1 MLRELKRA
9 DPCFYAVKL
18 LISQDRQALRDKIIR
33 SHKLGSTSDNYP
45 GPTVSSRWVGLA
57 RPFPRNLTPRGSLP
71 FSRSVRKG
79 GALTCLSAADHRV
92 HSKLLAPTRRS
103 SEIQSSPRNLSLSHS
118 AVNCSTPNPLDA
130 PRARAAMTLC
140 GGMGR
145 YHAKSQAG
153 RCVESHPWQRTS
165 RMGHPLC
172 TAGWDDIKQNPKQDA
187 TVESHP
193 WQRTPRMGHP
203 LCAAG
208 WDDIKQNPKQDTT
221 VESHLDK
228 ERQGWGT
235 RRAPDSLR
243 R

>member
-1 MLRELKRA
+1 M
-9 DPCFYAVKL
+9 
-18 LISQDRQALRDKIIR
+18 
-33 SHKLGSTSDNYP
+33 G
-45 GPTVSSRWVGLA
+45 WLA

-193 WQRTPRMGHP
+193 WQRTPRMGTRSVRRDGTISSKIPSRTRPWNPTLTKNVKDGAPAGHP
-203 LCAAG
+203 IACG
-208 WDDIKQNPKQDTT
+208 G
-221 VESHLDK
+221 ESHSSQ
-228 ERQGWGT
+228 RT
-235 RRAPDSLR
+235 R
-243 R
+243 